1 MPVVPHATSH
11 KIAFKATR
19 LVPPAQKETV
29 LTRVLRSQFPVGR
42 IHRYL
47 KARTQNNMRVGAKAA
62 VYASAILEYL
72 TAEVLELAGEPP
84 WLTRVC
90 VAPV

>member
-1 MPVVPHATSH
+1 M
-11 KIAFKATR
+11 K
-19 LVPPAQKETV
+19 
-29 LTRVLRSQFPVGR
+29 QFPVGR

-72 TAEVLELAGEPP
+72 TAEVLELAGPSP
-84 WLTRVC
+84 THPRSLPFLLVVVYWRLTSSVEQATRRRTC
-90 VAPV
+90 A

>member
-1 MPVVPHATSH
+1 M
-11 KIAFKATR
+11 K
-19 LVPPAQKETV
+19 
-29 LTRVLRSQFPVGR
+29 QFPVGR

-72 TAEVLELAGEPP
+72 TAEVLELAGPSLPP
-84 WLTRVC
+84 TH
-90 VAPV
+90 APSPSCLSWYTDG

>member
-1 MPVVPHATSH
+1 MENVSH
-11 KIAFKATR
+11 GTDRYAPIA
-19 LVPPAQKETV
+19 PA
-29 LTRVLRSQFPVGR
+29 QFPVGR

-72 TAEVLELAGEPP
+72 TAEVLELAGLSPSLPP
-84 WLTRVC
+84 LPSLPLAAWKDFWADGVFLR
-90 VAPV
+90 ADR

>member
-1 MPVVPHATSH
+1 MNSL
-11 KIAFKATR
+11 
-19 LVPPAQKETV
+19 LVGSRHISPPDASLQRPK
-29 LTRVLRSQFPVGR
+29 LINCLCAALQFPVGR

-72 TAEVLELAGEPP
+72 TAEVLELAGECPHVGHC
-84 WLTRVC
+84 T
-90 VAPV
+90 